1 MKRFVFVLL
10 LVVACSKK
18 QEAPPLAGSGSG
30 SGSSVAVSPLD
41 AAPAPPAANAELLP
55 AKLADK
61 QGVVF
66 AEKQGDQVTAT
77 VKGQTVLI
85 PDGTKVEIAAEKDV
99 GVGGGDEASVTV
111 KFGSQEVELKAD
123 RVLVEGALK
132 RSADSKHAVF
142 TIVTGC
148 GDVCHTAIYLLSVDG
163 KRTKLGE
170 GGPDTTVAWTADKV
184 AVGNGDLYIA
194 TLANH
199 EVKSLPEYTSPAY
212 SPEGV
217 LYARN
222 HDGAAF
228 KVEGDKPTQVWK
240 PKQKRKIADDG
251 EGDMMQEDPAP
262 VRFEGGKPKFDL

>member
-1 MKRFVFVLL
+1 MKRVVFVVLI
-10 LVVACSKK
+10 VVACSKK
-18 QEAPPLAGSGSG
+18 QEPPPPSGSG
-30 SGSSVAVSPLD
+30 SGSSVAVSPMD
-41 AAPAPPAANAELLP
+41 AAPTLPAATTELLP
-55 AKLADK
+55 AKLTDK

-66 AEKQGDQVTAT
+66 AEQQGDQVTAT
-77 VKGQTVLI
+77 VKGQSVMI

-99 GVGGGDEASVTV
+99 GVGGADEASVTV
-111 KFGSQEVELKAD
+111 KFEGQEVELKAD
-123 RVLVEGALK
+123 RVLLEGALK
-132 RSADSKHAVF
+132 RSADGKHAVF
-142 TIVTGC
+142 TVITAC

-199 EVKSLPEYTSPAY
+199 EVKSLPDYTSPAY
-212 SPEGV
+212 SPDGV
-217 LYARN
+217 LFVRN
-222 HDGAAF
+222 HDGVAF

-251 EGDMMQEDPAP
+251 EGDMMQEAPAP